1 MDNSI
6 VTNRKG
12 KGIFK
17 REEWIKESKSL
28 YLSAKLLRKQGDES
42 RGKIS
47 SSKERDGSIFDLI
60 DIVVATDK
68 SSRLLLGY
76 AFELL
81 LKSAT
86 LLMNYGATKNTIYQ
100 IFKSYSHDLQA
111 MVIDLELSLSNYEL
125 ELLKLLSQDIV
136 QQARYPIGIVDD
148 DKYMRI
154 VNERS
159 HNLANKK
166 LFNDMILLYDKIK
179 STVVKLNN
187 DTGNCATFNSLKLN
201 DVSLFMRSGGGLN
214 ARCIVIYSSDYPQ
227 DKKTRTYLKSIIDK
241 IPKGIRH
248 WYAVYWNEYM
258 FYEDTGKK
266 LIPLID

>member
-1 MDNSI
+1 M
-6 VTNRKG
+6 
-12 KGIFK
+12 
-17 REEWIKESKSL
+17 KE
-28 YLSAKLLRKQGDES
+28 A
-42 RGKIS
+42 I
-47 SSKERDGSIFDLI
+47 IW
-60 DIVVATDK
+60 
-68 SSRLLLGY
+68 
-76 AFELL
+76 
-81 LKSAT
+81 
-86 LLMNYGATKNTIYQ
+86 Q
-100 IFKSYSHDLQA
+100 I
-111 MVIDLELSLSNYEL
+111 
-125 ELLKLLSQDIV
+125 
-136 QQARYPIGIVDD
+136 
-148 DKYMRI
+148 
-154 VNERS
+154 
-159 HNLANKK
+159 KK

-179 STVVKLNN
+179 STVVKLDN